1 MNRFWKWIPCIAL
14 LLSCLFPA
22 CGTDQLPSPD
32 ASWRNDFSVADNL
45 ETEWQFEGGKL
56 WTPRTRFYI
65 ADEPTASAGK
75 VMVVESDSG
84 TGVMLTHPK
93 GVNLTETPI
102 MRWRWRLVRPVVL
115 AEGKKEPD
123 DQAVVMYFGDGSLL
137 KQQCVGY
144 RWESLAPIGAT
155 ALLKYCGGMMT
166 VKRFCIQNRETPLN
180 RGIVEER
187 DVVADYEA
195 AFGRKPKPF
204 FLVSVGANSQYS
216 GSDTRAE
223 IDFIEFIP
231 RKKSGEEAK

>member
-166 VKRFCIQNRETPLN
+166 PEPGDAAQPL
-180 RGIVEER
+180 
-187 DVVADYEA
+187 DC
-195 AFGRKPKPF
+195 GRAGCGRR
-204 FLVSVGANSQYS
+204 LRSRV
-216 GSDTRAE
+216 RAE
-223 IDFIEFIP
+223 AEAVFP
-231 RKKSGEEAK
+231 GQRRGEQPVFRFGHPGGDRLH